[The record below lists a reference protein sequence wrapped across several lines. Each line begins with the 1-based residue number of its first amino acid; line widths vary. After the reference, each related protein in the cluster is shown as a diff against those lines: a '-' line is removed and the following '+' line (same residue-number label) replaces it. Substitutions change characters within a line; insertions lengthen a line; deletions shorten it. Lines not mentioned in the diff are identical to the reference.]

1 MKKLLHRIWH
11 YFTHLTKKQQLKWCI
26 GLILIVWFWFS
37 LPSKLFNNPT
47 CFIITDKDG
56 NLLNATIAT
65 DGQWRFPFNNDVPD
79 KFEKC
84 ITTFEDKRFFYHPG
98 IDPVAICRAVKQN
111 FSNKKTVSGG
121 STLTMQVMRLQ
132 QQNNK
137 RNIFNKLKEMILAL
151 RLECSYKKKT
161 ILALYA
167 SNAPF
172 GSNVVGLDAAA
183 WRYYG
188 RQPNS
193 LTWGEM
199 AALAVLPNAPALVHP
214 GRNRNELLRKRN
226 ELLDKLLANK
236 NIDTTTC
243 QLAKF
248 EPLPLEPK
256 ALPQLAPH
264 LLEKFRKDYQSLT
277 NKEDIATSIQTTI
290 SSSLQQQ
297 VTQMV
302 EAHQHQLSGNQIKNV
317 AAMVVEIESGNIMAY
332 VGNINDKEDSTTE
345 SYVDVLNSA
354 RSPGSTLKP
363 LLYASMLSEGSLLPR
378 QLIPDIPTQFGN
390 YTPQNFDLGFDGAV
404 PANRA
409 LARSLN
415 IPAVKLLQQFKYQKF
430 YSVLKYCGFTTLHKP
445 ADHYGMS
452 LILGGC
458 EVTPYEL
465 AGVYSS
471 MARMYLHEQKNKGKW
486 NADDWFFPN
495 YELRVKNDEFS
506 NAQHRTRNN
515 KPETTNQKQQTR
527 NIALFDYPSLYHT
540 FNAMNE
546 VMRPGEEG
554 LWNLFSSSQRIAWK
568 TGTSF
573 GFRDAWAIGLTPK
586 YCVVVWCGNTTGE
599 GRAGLIGLNA
609 AAPLMFNIFRALP
622 ASSWFPSPATGFT
635 YTATCKKSGFKAGS
649 DCEAADTILV
659 SNAVKNSSANCPYC
673 RKIHLDNTGSY
684 RVTDHCIAPS
694 AMLHKNW
701 FVLPPTLEFYY
712 KQKHPDYQSLPPF
725 MAGCNADMTRVLDFI
740 YPDNNAV
747 IYIPVE
753 LNGAI
758 GSTIFKAT
766 HKNPNAKLYWHLD
779 DAFAG
784 TTQKFHQ
791 LELNPNIGKHTI
803 TIVDE
808 NGNSAGREFEVIK
821 K

>member
-1 MKKLLHRIWH
+1 LLKKLKY
-11 YFTHLTKKQQLKWCI
+11 YFTHLTKKQKIKWC
-26 GLILIVWFWFS
+26 LSLVLLLWFWLS

-47 CFIITDKDG
+47 CFVITDKDG
-56 NLLNATIAT
+56 NLLNATIAA
-65 DGQWRFPFNNDVPD
+65 DGQWRFPFNPNVPE

-98 IDPVAICRAVKQN
+98 IDPMAIGRAIKQN

-132 QQNNK
+132 QQNSN
-137 RNIFNKLKEMILAL
+137 RNIFNKVKEMILAV

-199 AALAVLPNAPALVHP
+199 AALAVLPNAPSLVHP
-214 GRNRNELLRKRN
+214 GKNRNELLRKRN
-226 ELLDKLLANK
+226 ELLDKLFANK
-236 NIDTTTC
+236 TIDSTTC
-243 QLAKF
+243 QLAKI

-256 ALPQLAPH
+256 PLPQLAPH
-264 LLEKFRKDYQSLT
+264 LLEKFKKDYQSQKNDNENTTL
-277 NKEDIATSIQTTI
+277 IQTTLQAN
-290 SSSLQQQ
+290 LQQQ
-297 VTQMV
+297 VTQQV
-302 EAHQHQLSGNQIKNV
+302 QAHQHQLSGNQIKNV
-317 AAMVVEIESGNIMAY
+317 ATMVVEIETGNILAY
-332 VGNINDKEDSTTE
+332 VGNVNDREDSTTE
-345 SYVDVLNSA
+345 SYVDVLTSP

-378 QLIPDIPTQFGN
+378 QLIPDIPTQFGG

-430 YSVLKYCGFTTLHKP
+430 YDVLKNCGFTTLNKP

-458 EVTPYEL
+458 EITPFEL

-471 MARMYLHEQKNKGKW
+471 MARMYLHEQKNKSKW
-486 NADDWFFPN
+486 NSKDWYYPR
-495 YELRVKNDEFS
+495 YWELGIG
-506 NAQHRTRNN
+506 NN
-515 KPETTNQKQQTR
+515 NFHSANSKFQVP
-527 NIALFDYPSLYHT
+527 LFDYPSIYHT

-599 GRAGLIGLNA
+599 GRAGLIGLNT
-609 AAPLMFNIFRALP
+609 AAPLLFNIFRLLP
-622 ASSWFPSPATGFT
+622 TSSWFNAPQTGFT
-635 YTATCKKSGFKAGS
+635 YIPTCKKSGFKVSS
-649 DCEAADTILV
+649 DCEDADTILV
-659 SNAVKNSSANCPYC
+659 SNSVKNSSTNCPYC
-673 RKIHLDNTGSY
+673 RKIHLDNTGNF
-684 RVTDHCIAPS
+684 RVTENCLQPS
-694 AMLHKNW
+694 QMQHKSW
-701 FVLPPTLEFYY
+701 FVLPPTIEYYY
-712 KQKHPDYQSLPPF
+712 KQKHPEYKNLPPF
-725 MAGCNADMTRVLDFI
+725 MQGCNIDAAKVLDII
-740 YPDNNAV
+740 YPDNNAA

-753 LNGAI
+753 LNGNV
-758 GSTIFKAT
+758 GSTIFTAT
-766 HKNPNAKLYWHLD
+766 HRNSNAKLFWHLD
-779 DAFAG
+779 DDFVA
-784 TTQKFHQ
+784 TTQHFHQ
-791 LELNPNIGKHTI
+791 LELNPTIGKHII

-808 NGNSAGREFEVIK
+808 DGNSSSRNFEILK

>member
-1 MKKLLHRIWH
+1 MLFKLKYYL
-11 YFTHLTKKQQLKWCI
+11 THLTKKQKIKWCLSLVL
-26 GLILIVWFWFS
+26 LIWFWLS
-37 LPSKLFNNPT
+37 LPSTLFNNST
-47 CFIITDKDG
+47 CFVITDKDG
-56 NLLNATIAT
+56 NLLNATIAA
-65 DGQWRFPFNNDVPD
+65 DGQWRFPFNKDVPE

-84 ITTFEDKRFFYHPG
+84 ITAFEDKRFFYHPG
-98 IDPVAICRAVKQN
+98 VDPIAMCRAVKQN

-132 QQNNK
+132 QQNAN
-137 RNIFNKLKEMILAL
+137 RNIFNKVKEMILAV

-226 ELLDKLLANK
+226 ELLDKLLSNK
-236 NIDTTTC
+236 TIDSTTC
-243 QLAKF
+243 QLAKI

-256 ALPQLAPH
+256 PLPQMAPH
-264 LLEKFRKDYQSLT
+264 LLEKFKKDYQSIK
-277 NKEDIATSIQTTI
+277 NKDEISTSVQTTL
-290 SSSLQQQ
+290 SGNLQQQ
-297 VTQMV
+297 VTQLV
-302 EAHQHQLSGNQIKNV
+302 QTHQLVLNGNQIKNV
-317 AAMVVEIESGNIMAY
+317 AAMVVEVESGNILAY
-332 VGNINDKEDSTTE
+332 VGNVNNKEDSTSE
-345 SYVDVLNSA
+345 SYVDVLTSP

-363 LLYASMLSEGSLLPR
+363 ILYASMLSDGSLLPY
-378 QLIPDIPTQFGN
+378 QLIPDIPTQFGG
-390 YTPQNFDLGFDGAV
+390 YTPQNFDLGYDGAV

-430 YSVLKYCGFTTLHKP
+430 YSILKECGFSTLSKP

-458 EVTPYEL
+458 EVTPFEL

-471 MARMYLHEQKNKGKW
+471 MARMYLHEKKNKGKW
-486 NADDWFFPN
+486 NSDDWRMPN
-495 YELRVKNDEFS
+495 YELQSQKL
-506 NAQHRTRNN
+506 
-515 KPETTNQKQQTR
+515 KPQTINTKHQTS

-554 LWNLFSSSQRIAWK
+554 LWGLFSSAQRIAWK

-573 GFRDAWAIGLTPK
+573 GFRDAWAVGFTPK

-622 ASSWFPSPATGFT
+622 QSNWFAAPTTGFT
-635 YTATCKKSGFKAGS
+635 YINTCKHSGFKAS
-649 DCEAADTILV
+649 TDCESINQVMV
-659 SNAVKNSSANCPYC
+659 SNAVKNSSQTCPYC
-673 RKIHLDNTGSY
+673 RKIHLDATGNF
-684 RVTDHCIAPS
+684 RVNANCVNPS
-694 AMLHKNW
+694 TMQHKSW
-701 FVLPPTLEFYY
+701 FILPPTIEYYY
-712 KQKHPDYQSLPPF
+712 KQRNPLYKTVPPY
-725 MAGCNADMTRVLDFI
+725 MQGCNTDATKVLDII
-740 YPDNNAV
+740 YPDENTA
-747 IYIPVE
+747 IYIPIE
-753 LNGAI
+753 IDGKT
-758 GSTIFKAT
+758 GSTIFNAT
-766 HKNPNAKLYWHLD
+766 HKNANAKLYWHLD
-779 DAFAG
+779 DNFIG

-791 LELNPNIGKHTI
+791 LELNPSIGKHMI

-808 NGNSAGREFEVIK
+808 DGNSTSRNFEILK

>member
-1 MKKLLHRIWH
+1 MISKLKY
-11 YFTHLTKKQQLKWCI
+11 YFTTLTKKQKIKW
-26 GLILIVWFWFS
+26 GVSVVILIWFWLA
-37 LPSKLFNNPT
+37 LPSKLFNNAT
-47 CFIITDKDG
+47 CFVITDKDG
-56 NLLNATIAT
+56 NLLNATIAS
-65 DGQWRFPFNNDVPD
+65 DGQWRFPFNKNVPE

-98 IDPVAICRAVKQN
+98 IDPVAFCRAIKQN
-111 FSNKKTVSGG
+111 ISNKKTVSGG
-121 STLTMQVMRLQ
+121 STLTMQVMRMQ
-132 QQNNK
+132 QQNAN
-137 RNIFNKLKEMILAL
+137 RNIFNKAKEMIMAV

-236 NIDTTTC
+236 TIDSTTC
-243 QLAKF
+243 QLAKI

-256 ALPQLAPH
+256 PLPQLAPH
-264 LLEKFRKDYQSLT
+264 LLEKFKKDYQSQKDDDKNTTL
-277 NKEDIATSIQTTI
+277 IQTTLQAN
-290 SSSLQQQ
+290 LQQQ
-297 VTQMV
+297 VTQQV
-302 EAHQHQLSGNQIKNV
+302 QAHQHQLSGNQIKNV
-317 AAMVVEIESGNIMAY
+317 AAMVVEIESGNILAY
-332 VGNINDKEDSTTE
+332 VGNINDREDSTTE
-345 SYVDVLNSA
+345 SYVDVLTSP

-363 LLYASMLSEGSLLPR
+363 LLYASMLSEGALLPR
-378 QLIPDIPTQFGN
+378 QLIPDIPTQFGG

-430 YSVLKYCGFTTLHKP
+430 YDVLKNCGFSTLTKP

-458 EVTPYEL
+458 EVTPFEL

-471 MARMYLHEQKNKGKW
+471 MARMYLHEKKNKGKW
-486 NADDWFFPN
+486 NSEDWHSPR
-495 YELRVKNDEFS
+495 YWEFGI
-506 NAQHRTRNN
+506 RNWKEEKLN
-515 KPETTNQKQQTR
+515 SQYPINHSP
-527 NIALFDYPSLYHT
+527 LFDYPSLYHT

-609 AAPLMFNIFRALP
+609 AAPLLFNIFRLLP
-622 ASSWFPSPATGFT
+622 TSNWFNPPTSGFT
-635 YTATCKKSGFKAGS
+635 YIPTCKKSGFKVSS
-649 DCEAADTILV
+649 DCADADTILV
-659 SNAVKNSSANCPYC
+659 SESVKNSSTNCPYC
-673 RKIHLDNTGSY
+673 RKVHLDNTANF
-684 RVTDHCIAPS
+684 RVTESCLPPS
-694 AMLHKNW
+694 QMQHQSW
-701 FVLPPTLEFYY
+701 FILPPTIEYY
-712 KQKHPDYQSLPPF
+712 YRQKHPDYKTLPPY
-725 MAGCNADMTRVLDFI
+725 MQGCNTDATRVLDII
-740 YPDNNAV
+740 YPDENAT
-747 IYIPVE
+747 IYIPIE
-753 LNGAI
+753 INGAT
-758 GSTIFKAT
+758 GSTIFTAT
-766 HKNPNAKLYWHLD
+766 HKNSNAKLYWHLD
-779 DAFAG
+779 DNFIG
-784 TTQKFHQ
+784 TTEKFHQ
-791 LELNPNIGKHTI
+791 LELNPSIGKHII

-808 NGNSAGREFEVIK
+808 TGNSVAKNFEIIK
-821 K
+821 KG